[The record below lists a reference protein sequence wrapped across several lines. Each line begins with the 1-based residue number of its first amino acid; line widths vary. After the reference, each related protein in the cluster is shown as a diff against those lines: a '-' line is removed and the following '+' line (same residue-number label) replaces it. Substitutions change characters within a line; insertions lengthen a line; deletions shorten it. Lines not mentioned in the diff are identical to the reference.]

1 MTRVISAKRCLFIL
15 IIVIS
20 IFENV
25 RYIRCIFLFKSR
37 LVEVESETNTTIFF
51 EFLEDLESAKSFAK
65 TLLSVTVISLD
76 GMLNS

>member
-1 MTRVISAKRCLFIL
+1 M
-15 IIVIS
+15 IVIS

-37 LVEVESETNTTIFF
+37 LRKFLEVESETNTTIFF